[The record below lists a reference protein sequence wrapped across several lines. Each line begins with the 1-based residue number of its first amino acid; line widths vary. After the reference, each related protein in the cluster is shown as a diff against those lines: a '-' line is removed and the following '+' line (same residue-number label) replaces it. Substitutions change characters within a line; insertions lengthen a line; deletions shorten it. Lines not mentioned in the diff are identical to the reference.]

1 MTVKPLTIGLVLLC
15 NPERQNYFNSIS
27 NSKAPWFIIVP
38 DSIIEIS
45 IIIIDIADLAIIDTA
60 VK

>member
-1 MTVKPLTIGLVLLC
+1 MLLLYTEMTL
-15 NPERQNYFNSIS
+15 Y
-27 NSKAPWFIIVP
+27 SKKKSWSSCW

-45 IIIIDIADLAIIDTA
+45 TIVIDIVDLAIIDTA